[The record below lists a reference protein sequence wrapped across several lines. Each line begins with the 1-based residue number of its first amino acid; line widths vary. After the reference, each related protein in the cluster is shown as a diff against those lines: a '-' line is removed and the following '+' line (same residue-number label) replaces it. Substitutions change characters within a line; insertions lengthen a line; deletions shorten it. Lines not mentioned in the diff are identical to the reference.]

1 MADEKNINDQT
12 AENTENTEREGKGNV
27 LAGFVLFKDANFD
40 WLRFKKNLRDDWDIT
55 FDDEIKD
62 GAVVFSVD
70 DMNVACS
77 LMPNPVP
84 NNEAVEAAKR
94 NYLWKNA
101 AEETAKHGAHMI
113 VAVLNKYDALDQQE
127 LLAKVACSLL
137 KLDNAIGIYKA
148 PTVYEKDF
156 YINFAMSID
165 KGECPVPIYVYVG
178 LYAEEG
184 KVYAFTSG
192 MSVFGKLEM
201 EVLGTQLQ
209 PNELLSFM
217 FTICEYVI
225 TEDVELKDGETVG
238 FNDEDKIPVH
248 VSAGVSVPGET
259 IKLG

>member
-1 MADEKNINDQT
+1 MADEKLINN
-12 AENTENTEREGKGNV
+12 EEETENEELEGAGNV
-27 LAGFVLFKDANFD
+27 LAGFVLFKDANVD
-40 WLRFKKNLRDDWDIT
+40 WLRFKKILEDDWDIT

-77 LMPNPVP
+77 LMPSPIP
-84 NNEAVEAAKR
+84 NDEAVDAAKR
-94 NYLWKNA
+94 NYLWKDG
-101 AEETAKHGAHMI
+101 AEKTAEHQAHMI
-113 VAVLNKYDALDQQE
+113 VAIMNKFDALDQQE

-178 LYAEEG
+178 LYTEDG
-184 KVYAFTSG
+184 KVFAFTSG

-201 EVLGTQLQ
+201 EGTGVDLQ

-225 TEDVELKDGETVG
+225 AEDVELKDGETVG
-238 FNDEDKIPVH
+238 YTENDKIPIH
-248 VSAGVSVPGET
+248 VSEGYSIPGTT
-259 IKLG
+259 IQLG